1 MTCLALRGG
10 FGYPRGVFRLGLWVF
25 LVVGGGDT
33 APCQVVSF
41 HFGREVCH
49 IRDTGSRCFGD
60 FGPDGPSHPVGDGF
74 RVGCVHHWMP
84 PTVWAWVGLGWLGM
98 GFEPRFWLHCRQVTR
113 ALSMVSRPPRAAG
126 TTWSGSGLLG
136 WSVVPHARA
145 RPQSGQCVCP
155 LACAR
160 WRTRTRQRL
169 WRAVP
174 VREVPGLGVMRAS
187 VARPPTS
194 WCAVW
199 PTSRGPGA
207 PTSWCAR
214 GPAAGWWVSSV

>member
-25 LVVGGGDT
+25 RGDGGGDT
-33 APCQVVSF
+33 APCQEVSIAPVYGVRHILGCGF
-41 HFGREVCH
+41 CGVRASGHFFVPN
-49 IRDTGSRCFGD
+49 DVA
-60 FGPDGPSHPVGDGF
+60 PPVGDGLQ
-74 RVGCVHHWMP
+74 GHHWMP

-98 GFEPRFWLHCRQVTR
+98 GLEPLRWLHWRHVTR

-126 TTWSGSGLLG
+126 TTWSGSGLRG
-136 WSVVPHARA
+136 RSVVPQASGC
-145 RPQSGQCVCP
+145 PQSGQWVCP

-174 VREVPGLGVMRAS
+174 VREVPGRGVMG
-187 VARPPTS
+187 
-194 WCAVW
+194 
-199 PTSRGPGA
+199 RG
-207 PTSWCAR
+207 
-214 GPAAGWWVSSV
+214 

>member
-1 MTCLALRGG
+1 MVFATFGG
-10 FGYPRGVFRLGLWVF
+10 
-25 LVVGGGDT
+25 VG
-33 APCQVVSF
+33 
-41 HFGREVCH
+41 
-49 IRDTGSRCFGD
+49 
-60 FGPDGPSHPVGDGF
+60 
-74 RVGCVHHWMP
+74 HHWMP

-98 GFEPRFWLHCRQVTR
+98 GFEPRFWLHWRQVTR

-126 TTWSGSGLLG
+126 TTWSGSGLRG
-136 WSVVPHARA
+136 WSVVPHASGC
-145 RPQSGQCVCP
+145 PQSGQWVCP

-174 VREVPGLGVMRAS
+174 VREVPGRGVMRTS

-194 WCAVW
+194 C
-199 PTSRGPGA
+199 GPGA

-214 GPAAGWWVSSV
+214 GRAAGWWVSSRLAVWLCYSVASTFVGWGGFLLHLVTLLLQPCYALLRGFFVGILRNFTLLVTRRLIFPIRVVLDFY

>member
-25 LVVGGGDT
+25 LVVRGGDT
-33 APCQVVSF
+33 APCQVVSIDSAC
-41 HFGREVCH
+41 GICH
-49 IRDTGSRCFGD
+49 IRGVGCSSSGD
-60 FGPDGPSHPVGDGF
+60 FGPDGVPHPLTNGF

-84 PTVWAWVGLGWLGM
+84 PTVCGVVGVGWLGM
-98 GFEPRFWLHCRQVTR
+98 GLEPLRWLHCRHVTR

-126 TTWSGSGLLG
+126 TTWSGSGLRG
-136 WSVVPHARA
+136 WSVVPHASGC
-145 RPQSGQCVCP
+145 PQSGQWVCP

-174 VREVPGLGVMRAS
+174 VREVPGLGVM
-187 VARPPTS
+187 
-194 WCAVW
+194 
-199 PTSRGPGA
+199 G
-207 PTSWCAR
+207 
-214 GPAAGWWVSSV
+214 

>member
-1 MTCLALRGG
+1 MGG

-33 APCQVVSF
+33 APCQVVSIDSAC
-41 HFGREVCH
+41 GVCH
-49 IRDTGSRCFGD
+49 IRDVGCSSSGD
-60 FGPDGPSHPVGDGF
+60 FGPDGPTHPLTNGF

-84 PTVWAWVGLGWLGM
+84 PTVWAWVGLGWFGM
-98 GFEPRFWLHCRQVTR
+98 GLEPRFWLHWRHVTR

-126 TTWSGSGLLG
+126 TTWSGSGLRG
-136 WSVVPHARA
+136 RSVVPQASGC
-145 RPQSGQCVCP
+145 PQSGQWVCP

-174 VREVPGLGVMRAS
+174 VREVLGLGVM
-187 VARPPTS
+187 
-194 WCAVW
+194 
-199 PTSRGPGA
+199 G
-207 PTSWCAR
+207 
-214 GPAAGWWVSSV
+214 